1 LAGGAIS
8 WSSKKQA
15 VVALSSTESEYV
27 GLSLAEKEAVWLRR
41 LVGGIGIS
49 EIYNGEPVTILADNQ
64 GSIELGQNDSTSK
77 VTKYIEIRYHFTKNA
92 ILEGK
97 ITLKYCSTMEMVAD
111 VMKKKL
117 GKAKLDEFVNL
128 RVLFAQVARL

>member
-15 VVALSSTESEYV
+15 LVALSSTESEYV
-27 GLSLAEKEAVWLRR
+27 GLSLAAKEAVWLRR

-92 ILEGK
+92 ILEGE
-97 ITLKYCSTMEMVAD
+97 ITLKYCSTTEMVAD
-111 VMKKKL
+111 VTKKKL
-117 GKAKLDEFVNL
+117 G
-128 RVLFAQVARL
+128 